1 MARHEA
7 RAALR
12 DVLLDQEE
20 RLSDLR
26 AALAALSLISS
37 AYEGIEKDDMA
48 GLRYVTTNARA
59 LADALHG
66 VWKDAV
72 QRLDRRAG
80 PAR

>member
-1 MARHEA
+1 MARRA
-7 RAALR
+7 PRAALR

-48 GLRYVTTNARA
+48 GLRYVTIKARA

-66 VWKDAV
+66 AWRDAV
-72 QRLDRRAG
+72 QSLDVRAG
-80 PAR
+80 PGR